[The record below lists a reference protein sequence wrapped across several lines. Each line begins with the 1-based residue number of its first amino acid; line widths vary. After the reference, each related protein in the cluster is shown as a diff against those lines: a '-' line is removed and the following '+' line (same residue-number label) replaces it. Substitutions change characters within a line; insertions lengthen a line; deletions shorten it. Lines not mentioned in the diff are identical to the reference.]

1 MNQSRIFFRASNIP
15 QATLRRLRVIPSYFF
30 LIWRWSM
37 WIYALI
43 VIIFSHPSYV
53 NTNSVSYT
61 SMATFLLTVTFIET
75 LIVTLY
81 APVIQILFPRLLNIS
96 ARYRKQE
103 QQELQR
109 RQKEEDGEAEILPP
123 FAQTRNHHWNIAIYG
138 MDVIVCGLVMYY
150 SGPFSNPP
158 FGLGSP
164 FYRYGISTVFAAA
177 AAFQYE
183 GGLLAALGYDLFAL
197 LGMFIHAPG
206 ATNYTPNAVDIV
218 GSLIDAPIIAILV
231 AYLSTL
237 LESYAHSK
245 RQERENARTQA
256 ALVNI
261 GNTLLKSTGDRQE
274 LLQRSI
280 KPIQRERFDRL
291 TIILIDLTDQAEEF
305 TEAQI
310 SPGNQSDQPHTM
322 TCVAT
327 TLPED
332 YFPASSQSLMQKVLQ
347 SEQKFI
353 SFESLEGEQR
363 GIARLYIPLRKDDH
377 VQIILAAES
386 RRITPFT
393 AQHEKFLTIAG
404 TQLLVALDNI
414 RLAEQTIQLA
424 ADAERGRI
432 AREIHDGIAQ
442 LTYMLSLQA
451 ETCEAQ
457 ALRIAEASE
466 DDAELIMPLAER
478 LSKLVTVSKQ
488 ALWETR
494 NYMFSLKPLMS
505 GTTTLTQMLHN
516 QLREFE
522 AISDLPTHLHIEGS
536 DEIYEEQRR
545 HSRRYAQV
553 GTTFFRIVQEAL
565 TNAYKHA
572 EATHLEVNL
581 RYQPDHIEVDIC
593 DDGRGLSKPFKD
605 NEDTASEE
613 PAMILSGHGL
623 PGMQARTSELG
634 GQFTILTQ
642 PSGHGTIVR
651 ANIPL

>member
-1 MNQSRIFFRASNIP
+1 
-15 QATLRRLRVIPSYFF
+15 
-30 LIWRWSM
+30 
-37 WIYALI
+37 
-43 VIIFSHPSYV
+43 
-53 NTNSVSYT
+53 
-61 SMATFLLTVTFIET
+61 MATFLLTVTFTET

-81 APVIQILFPRLLNIS
+81 APVIQILFPRLLHTSIWYN
-96 ARYRKQE
+96 RKLE
-103 QQELQR
+103 QQELLR

-123 FAQTRNHHWNIAIYG
+123 FAQTRNHYWNIAIYS
-138 MDVIVCGLVMYY
+138 MDVIICGLVMYY

-158 FGLGSP
+158 FGIGSP

-177 AAFQYE
+177 AAFKYE
-183 GGLLAALGYDLFAL
+183 GGLVAAVGYDLFAL
-197 LGMFIHAPG
+197 FGMFVHAPG
-206 ATNYTPNAVDIV
+206 ATPYTPNAVDVV
-218 GSLIDAPIIAILV
+218 GSLIDTPIIAILV

-237 LESYAHSK
+237 LENYAHSK

-256 ALVNI
+256 SLVNI

-274 LLQRSI
+274 LLSRSI

-291 TIILIDLTDQAEEF
+291 TIMLIDLTDQAEDF
-305 TEAQI
+305 TGIQAQI
-310 SPGNQSDQPHTM
+310 SQGNQSDQQHTIVH
-322 TCVAT
+322 VAT
-327 TLPED
+327 ALPED

-347 SEQKFI
+347 SEQKLI
-353 SFESLEGEQR
+353 SFESIEGEQR
-363 GIARLYIPLRKDDH
+363 GFARLYIPLRKDDH

-386 RRITPFT
+386 KRITPFT

-414 RLAEQTIQLA
+414 RLAEQTVQLA

-466 DDAELIMPLAER
+466 EDAELIMPLAER
-478 LSKLVTVSKQ
+478 LGKLVTVSKQ

-505 GTTTLTQMLHN
+505 GTTTLTQMLNN

-536 DEIYEEQRR
+536 DELYEEQRR
-545 HSRRYAQV
+545 RSRRYAQI

-572 EATHLEVNL
+572 DATHLEVHL

-593 DDGRGLSKPFKD
+593 DDGRGFSQPYKD
-605 NEDTASEE
+605 NEDTASGE

-634 GQFTILTQ
+634 GQFAILQQ
-642 PSGHGTIVR
+642 PSGYGTIVR
-651 ANIPL
+651 ASIPL